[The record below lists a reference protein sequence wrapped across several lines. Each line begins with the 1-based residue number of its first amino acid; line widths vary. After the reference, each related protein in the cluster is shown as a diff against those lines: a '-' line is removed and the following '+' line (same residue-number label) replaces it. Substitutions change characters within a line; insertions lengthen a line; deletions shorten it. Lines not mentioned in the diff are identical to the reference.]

1 MGEDVVVTVP
11 CASLIFDWGIWPRH
25 EANSVDYTNVMRM
38 VDAIK
43 AGIELPPI
51 IVDKKTM
58 RIVDGFHRT
67 KAHEKV
73 YGESAQIRAI
83 MREYKNDK
91 DVFIDAV
98 ALNASQGLPLSPMDK
113 AHVIIKAQELKL
125 PIEVVAK
132 ALGITPERAKEFFQ
146 KRSVQFSD
154 GERRPV
160 AAGAS
165 SLAVKLN
172 QSGVKPDKN
181 QEEFFTRSNGMF
193 PMANAR
199 LVLTALRAKGSF
211 RPTKEAIA
219 LLKELRAE
227 IDRVL
232 ESIECTV

>member
-1 MGEDVVVTVP
+1 MNENVVLIP

-25 EANSVDYTNVMRM
+25 EADSLDYTNVMRM

-73 YGESAQIRAI
+73 YGSSAQIRAI
-83 MREYKNDK
+83 LREYKDNNA
-91 DVFIDAV
+91 VFIEAV

-113 AHVIIKAQELKL
+113 AHVIIRAGEMRL
-125 PIEVVAK
+125 PIEVIAK
-132 ALGITPERAKEFFQ
+132 VLGITVERAEEFIQ
-146 KRSVQFSD
+146 KRTVKFSD
-154 GERRPV
+154 GIRRPV

-165 SLAVKLN
+165 KLAKEMN
-172 QSGVKPDKN
+172 ESGEEPNED
-181 QEEFFTRSNGMF
+181 QEEFFSHANGMF
-193 PMANAR
+193 PMQNAR
-199 LVLTALRAKGSF
+199 LVLFALRADGSF
-211 RPTKEAIA
+211 KLKKEAII
-219 LLKELRAE
+219 LLKELRDE

-232 ESIECTV
+232 ENVEATV